1 MMGKRPTQRLQRIK
15 QQILTVENGL
25 LVLLLTGM
33 ILLATLQIVLRNG
46 WATGLSWADPILRV
60 AVLWITLLGAMAA
73 TRDENHIQIDLLTRF
88 MPEQLKGYA
97 RLVTDLFSAFICGV
111 LAWHGGRF
119 VFFEWQDGS
128 ILFASVPAWICELII
143 PLGFAVMALRFLV
156 SGLLRIRPQGTA

>member
-1 MMGKRPTQRLQRIK
+1 MSGRFSQILQRAK
-15 QQILTVENGL
+15 QQISTIENSL

-33 ILLATLQIVLRNG
+33 ILLATLQIVMRNG
-46 WATGLSWADPILRV
+46 WATGLSWADPTLRV

-73 TRDENHIQIDLLTRF
+73 TRDDNHIRIDLLTRF
-88 MPEQLKGYA
+88 LPEGLKCYT

-119 VFFEWQDGS
+119 VYFEWQDGS

-143 PLGFAVMALRFLV
+143 PLGFGVMALRFLLT
-156 SGLLRIRPQGTA
+156 GLLRIRPQRAT

>member
-1 MMGKRPTQRLQRIK
+1 MSERFSQILLRAK
-15 QQILTVENGL
+15 QQIFTIENSL

-46 WATGLSWADPILRV
+46 WATGLSWADPSLRV

-73 TRDENHIQIDLLTRF
+73 TRDDNHIRIDLLTRYL
-88 MPEQLKGYA
+88 PEGLKRYM

-119 VFFEWQDGS
+119 VYFEWQDGS
-128 ILFASVPAWICELII
+128 VLFAAVPAWICELII
-143 PLGFAVMALRFLV
+143 PLGFGVMALRFLLT
-156 SGLLRIRPQGTA
+156 GLLRIRPQRAI